1 MRTITSQ
8 WIDKWLERI
17 SYWQQFLQ
25 KDISDYVKGKVMIAR
40 SKDELG
46 EEEVRVEMDIVL
58 KAHTVLLG
66 LVPNTI
72 RIKFNSIDVPDTR
85 KQSVLEFS
93 TLDGQEKFD
102 EVEEFICKAEEH
114 WYMPCL
120 QGLRMTT
127 QKRID
132 EDKAWKE
139 EYRRQLKEKKRT
151 SGGYMSTY
159 EQDACIGYDSAQ

>member
-25 KDISDYVKGKVMIAR
+25 KDVSDNVKGKVVIAR
-40 SKDELG
+40 AKDELG
-46 EEEVRVEMDIVL
+46 EEEVRVEVDIVL

-66 LVPNTI
+66 LVPNSR

-102 EVEEFICKAEEH
+102 EVEEFIHDAEEY
-114 WYMPCL
+114 WCMPCL

-127 QKRID
+127 QKYKDTMAEYMRRNAQRGCGGDVRSDWEKD
-132 EDKAWKE
+132 E
-139 EYRRQLKEKKRT
+139 
-151 SGGYMSTY
+151 
-159 EQDACIGYDSAQ
+159 CIGYDSAQ